1 MSPIFFWLPWDPIC
15 NDMCS
20 SASVNG
26 VGMGLSPWGGKTS
39 VKTIVLM
46 LDDPDSNMVSKQGV
60 QQNQFAGLGQLLL
73 YNPEAMMQKKWSSQC
88 NEENTSYTTELKF
101 ESWEAATTKHYI
113 PAVIQYLYNLI
124 KGSAHQMIWIF
135 FYKFKV

>member
-1 MSPIFFWLPWDPIC
+1 
-15 NDMCS
+15 
-20 SASVNG
+20 
-26 VGMGLSPWGGKTS
+26 
-39 VKTIVLM
+39 M
-46 LDDPDSNMVSKQGV
+46 LDDHDSNMVSKQGV

-124 KGSAHQMIWIF
+124 KGSAHQMIRF
-135 FYKFKV
+135 FFISLKSKGNMDSTWTINIQ